1 MTRRVVL
8 SLSLLTALV
17 LVVAGFGCKDTTEKK
32 KGGNVIT
39 GEDGEEQ
46 TEINMWGLWD
56 DSDVYDDLISTY
68 QEEHPGVVIN
78 YKKYTFSEY
87 EKVVIDALAAGKG
100 PDIWM
105 IHNTWLPKHKT
116 KLSTITEGKMTPYE
130 YQKTF
135 VDVAA
140 TDFISDEQIYGFPL
154 YVDTL
159 ALYYNK
165 DLFNTASIPSP
176 PSTWKEFKTN
186 VKSLTKVD
194 EFGDIQQAGA
204 SIGTAKNINRA
215 VDILYLL
222 MLQNGTKMV
231 NDDKTAAAF
240 DGDNTTSDGESY
252 VPGLDALIFYT
263 DFANPKKTI
272 YTWNPSMS
280 YSSDA
285 FIEEKAAM
293 MFNYSYQNE
302 IIKGKAPKMNYGV
315 AAVPQIEGS
324 PKRYDF
330 ANYWGWV
337 VSNTSGQ
344 KDTAWDFL
352 THLAKQESVKSY
364 CETTKRPASR
374 RDVVNDQLQNP
385 DLQIFA
391 QQALTAQSWYQT
403 DPSSIESIFADMI
416 ESVALGEKEA
426 EKAIDD
432 GVSRTSVLM
441 GN

>member
-1 MTRRVVL
+1 MPRRIVI
-8 SLSLLTALV
+8 SISLLILLPLV
-17 LVVAGFGCKDTTEKK
+17 LVGLGCKEKDEEK
-32 KGGNVIT
+32 SGNVLGDE
-39 GEDGEEQ
+39 GEQVEV
-46 TEINMWGLWD
+46 NMWGLWD
-56 DSDVYDDLISTY
+56 DSDIFDDVISSY
-68 QEEHPGVVIN
+68 QGENPGVVVN
-78 YKKYTFSEY
+78 YKKYTYSEY
-87 EKVVIDALAAGKG
+87 EKTVVDALAAGKG

-105 IHNTWLPKHKT
+105 IHNTWLPKHKS
-116 KLSTITEGKMTPYE
+116 KLSTITEGKMSSYE
-130 YQKTF
+130 YGKAF
-135 VDVAA
+135 VDVATA
-140 TDFISDEQIYGFPL
+140 DFISDGQIYGFPL

-165 DLFNTASIPSP
+165 DLFNTASITSP
-176 PSTWKEFKTN
+176 PSTWKELKEN
-186 VKSLTKVD
+186 VKSLSKVD

-204 SIGTAKNINRA
+204 AIGTAKNINRA

-231 NDDKTAAAF
+231 DDDHTTAVF

-263 DFANPKKTI
+263 DFANPKKTT

-280 YSSDA
+280 YSADA

-293 MFNYSYQNE
+293 MFNYAYQDE
-302 IIKGKAPKMNYGV
+302 IIKSRAPKMNYGV

-344 KDTAWDFL
+344 KDLSWDFL
-352 THLAKQESVKSY
+352 TYLAKQESVKSY
-364 CETTKRPASR
+364 CETTGRPASR

-385 DLQIFA
+385 DLEIFA
-391 QQALTAQSWYQT
+391 QQALTAQSWYQA
-403 DPSSIESIFADMI
+403 DPSSVEAIFADMI
-416 ESVALGEKEA
+416 EEVALGEKEA
-426 EKAIDD
+426 EEALADAVDK
-432 GVSRTSVLM
+432 VSVLM
-441 GN
+441 GE